1 MDNKITAIA
10 ATVST
15 TTNVKRKRFLSI
27 QDGKGNPLTRSVDSF
42 EKAVKS
48 IVNYSSALYVI
59 DFENKLMYTV
69 KELKDINNPTEEEAA
84 EIPEDCLGFYL
95 SYDAM
100 EFADF
105 EIDED
110 IAEFRKKYG
119 DDPILTVNFIYAEDF
134 DGAALNSKYC
144 WFFV

>member
-15 TTNVKRKRFLSI
+15 TNVKRKRFLSI
-27 QDGKGNPLTRSVDSF
+27 QDAKSNPLTLSVDRF
-42 EKAVKS
+42 EDAVKLA
-48 IVNYSSALYVI
+48 INYSSVLYVI
-59 DFENKLMYTV
+59 DFDKRLMYAV

-105 EIDED
+105 ETEED

-134 DGAALNSKYC
+134 DSATFKSPQYC

>member
-10 ATVST
+10 ATVSA
-15 TTNVKRKRFLSI
+15 TNVKRKRFLSI
-27 QDGKGNPLTRSVDSF
+27 QDAKGNPLTISTDIF
-42 EKAVKS
+42 KKAIVPV
-48 IVNYSSALYVI
+48 VNYSSVLYAI
-59 DFENKLMYTV
+59 DFDKRLMYAV

-105 EIDED
+105 ETEED

-134 DGAALNSKYC
+134 DGATFKSPQYC
-144 WFFV
+144 WFFA